1 MSNSATAERRRPTG
15 TARISWPM
23 SAGLARN
30 WWVVGLRAIAALL
43 LVGLVALPPAKIA
56 SLVLVFA
63 AYLAADGVL
72 AILAGTLAARRGER
86 WWLLV
91 LEGSVNLGV
100 AGVILIWPAIVAV
113 SFLDLANAWAIVTGA
128 LMLAAAHRLP
138 LARAAS
144 TP

>member
-23 SAGLARN
+23 SAGLARH
-30 WWVVGLRAIAALL
+30 WWVVGLRAIAAALL
-43 LVGLVALPPAKIA
+43 LVGLVGSPPAKIA

-91 LEGSVNLGV
+91 LEGSVNLGRRGRHPDMARHRRCSV
-100 AGVILIWPAIVAV
+100 PGFGECLGDRHWSADAG
-113 SFLDLANAWAIVTGA
+113 G
-128 LMLAAAHRLP
+128 
-138 LARAAS
+138 RA
-144 TP
+144 